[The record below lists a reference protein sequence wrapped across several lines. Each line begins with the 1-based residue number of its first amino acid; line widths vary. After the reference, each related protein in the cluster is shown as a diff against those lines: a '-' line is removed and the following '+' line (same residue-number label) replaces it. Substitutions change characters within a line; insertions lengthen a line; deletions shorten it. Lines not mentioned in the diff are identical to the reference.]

1 MRLVISLIMF
11 SVIAASQLFGQVAPN
26 KYRIYLKDKNH
37 NQFSIE
43 HPEEFLSEKS
53 INRRLKQEINIV
65 ENDLPVSQYYIDS
78 LKNLGFT
85 VLNTSKWLNT
95 VTVYSTNPL
104 LIDELGKVEFV
115 KSVQKLSSSVKKE
128 TIESTSQSIIQYS
141 ANSDNSLNYGES
153 GNQIRLHN
161 GHILHQSGYQ
171 GQGITI
177 AVIDAGFYNAD
188 LLPAFDSLKTNNQ
201 ILATFDFVDKGISVY
216 EDNNHGM
223 NVLSIIGGNIPGKL
237 IGSAPKANFLLL
249 RSEDVFSEYSV
260 EEDNWAA
267 AAEFADSAGADII
280 NTSLGYSVF
289 DNPAQNYT
297 YLNMDGNTAFV
308 TKAADLAA
316 SKGMIVVVSAGNQG
330 NDAWRYISAPADGDS
345 VLAVGAVNIY
355 ASYAEFSS
363 RGPSSDGRVKPNV
376 AAVGYQTILQDISG
390 QVSKGN
396 GTSFSAPIISGLA
409 ACLWQ
414 ALPDL
419 TNMEIIARIEQS
431 SHQFS
436 NPDYKLGY
444 GIPDFAKAAS
454 LTNILTEGI
463 GNFHFEAYPNPFKD
477 QFTIFFNNN
486 KSHSPKLKIEI
497 YNVLGEKV
505 FNKYFSNS
513 NNIITINNLN
523 NLPEGI
529 YIISATSSE
538 NKSQLRISKTN

>member
-529 YIISATSSE
+529 YIIAVTS
-538 NKSQLRISKTN
+538 NGNTNQLRISKTN